1 MSVASVVLL
10 VAGLAMPPAVA
21 TTTSPTALTRGVS
34 YWRQTFRTASGLTA
48 RAVLV
53 RVDLTVA
60 GLGLAPASQGEKVGS
75 VRRPVSYLAD
85 ATHAVAGINAD
96 FFNDDSDF
104 GTPFGGMMRGGG
116 VLKSPRPG
124 REANFFIRSDGT
136 AGIGAVPFSAL
147 VRRPAVGARAA
158 ASSAIFSV
166 NTLRDAEN
174 GRITL
179 VTGRLARIV
188 LGSRCTAAKGSTT
201 AGRSTVG
208 SIETGDTRLAPRVA
222 GTWALIA
229 CGGSGADWIH
239 RQLRIG
245 DRVVLTTSFAHGR
258 PRALVSGGGVL
269 VTRGA
274 AHYDRTRLKPEGRN
288 PETFAC
294 VGRLGR
300 SVLLGVVD
308 GRSAQSA
315 GVSFHDLTGYLL
327 ALHCYTG
334 MVFDGGGSTTMVVRL
349 PAHTRSTVLNVPSDG
364 EQRPVPNGLFVYK
377 T

>member
-10 VAGLAMPPAVA
+10 LAGLAMPEAAA
-21 TTTSPTALTRGVS
+21 TTTSPTTLTRGVT
-34 YWRQTFRTASGLTA
+34 YWRQTFQTASGHTA

-60 GLGLAPASQGEKVGS
+60 GLGLAPASQGEQVGS
-75 VRRPVSYLAD
+75 LRRPVSYLAD

-96 FFNDDSDF
+96 LFSDDS
-104 GTPFGGMMRGGG
+104 GYATPYGGMMRNGGL
-116 VLKSPRPG
+116 LKSPRRG
-124 REANFFIRSDGT
+124 REANFFLRADGT

-147 VRRPAVGARAA
+147 VSRPVVGARAA
-158 ASSAIFSV
+158 ASAGYSV

-174 GRITL
+174 GHITL
-179 VTGRLARIV
+179 VNSRLSRIV

-201 AGRSTVG
+201 AGRSTVS
-208 SIETGDTRLAPRVA
+208 SIETGDTRLAPRRP

-229 CGGSGADWIH
+229 CGGTGADWIH
-239 RQLRIG
+239 RQLRIH
-245 DRVVLTTSFAHGR
+245 DRVVMTTSFAHGR
-258 PRALVSGGGVL
+258 PRALVSGRGVL
-269 VTRGA
+269 VARGA
-274 AHYDRTRLKPEGRN
+274 AHHDRTQVNVDGRN

-294 VGRLGR
+294 VSRLGR

-315 GVSFHDLTGYLL
+315 GVSIRDLTAYLL

-349 PAHTRSTVLNVPSDG
+349 PAHLRTTVLNVPSDG